1 MTDVTALARWLNRY
15 VGAWRSNDP
24 ARIGSL
30 FTEDAVYRG
39 HPYDEG
45 ESLAE
50 GREAIVRGWLE
61 EPDAPE
67 SWEMTFEP
75 LAVSGELGIA
85 RCVTTYPGADG
96 ADCTYHN
103 IFLVRLD
110 DEGRCFDFTE
120 YYMREPRA
128 DASD

>member
-30 FTEDAVYRG
+30 FTEAAVYRG

-75 LAVSGELGIA
+75 LAASGELGIA
-85 RCVTTYPGADG
+85 RCVTTYP
-96 ADCTYHN
+96 
-103 IFLVRLD
+103 VR
-110 DEGRCFDFTE
+110 TE
-120 YYMREPRA
+120 QTARTTTSSSCASTTRVAASTSPSTTCASPA